1 MSQTRKSPAATG
13 LNQTQANYGASYR
26 NASRKTKK
34 QVILEA
40 LTSGSLNRFEAERLG
55 DHCLHSTVSELRQ
68 SGHAILSH
76 WERVPTRWGVECR
89 VKRYWLEVGR

>member
-13 LNQTQANYGASYR
+13 LTQTNTKR
-26 NASRKTKK
+26 HHPTKK
-34 QVILEA
+34 QRILEA
-40 LTSGSLNRFEAERLG
+40 LRAGSLNRFEAEGIG
-55 DHCLHSTVSELRQ
+55 DHCLHSTVSSLKE

-89 VKRYWLEVGR
+89 VKRYWLA